1 MLQKIL
7 KEKTQTLHDELEHLM
22 FVTEIMNKTLSLD
35 QYKKNIV
42 INYAVH
48 KQLENQL
55 FEAVSDELQS
65 KLNLGSRKKLPAL
78 EKDINELNIEEGEVL
93 WQSNA
98 EPEVLENDAFILGAL
113 YVLEGATLG
122 GHVIAKNLATNPNF
136 VHQNIPVH
144 YYSVYGEDLMNNWK
158 SFVAVLN
165 EVSEEHYHFA
175 VNGAIMMFEKMIAT
189 AQIYHQHKKTA
200 V

>member
-7 KEKTQTLHDELEHLM
+7 KEKTQALHDELEDLL

-48 KQLENQL
+48 KQLEHQL
-55 FEAVSDELQS
+55 FDAVSEKLQV
-65 KLNLGSRKKLPAL
+65 KLNLDSRKKLPAL
-78 EKDINELNIEEGEVL
+78 EKDLDELSIEEGEVAL
-93 WQSNA
+93 LPA
-98 EPEVLENDAFILGAL
+98 AAPEILKNDAFILGAL

-122 GHVIAKNLATNPNF
+122 GHVIAKNLASNPNF

-144 YYSVYGEDLMNNWK
+144 YYSVYGEDLMNHWK

-165 EVSEEHYHFA
+165 EVPEQDYA
-175 VNGAIMMFEKMIAT
+175 VALEGATMMFDQMIDT
-189 AQIYHQHKKTA
+189 AKVYNP
-200 V
+200 